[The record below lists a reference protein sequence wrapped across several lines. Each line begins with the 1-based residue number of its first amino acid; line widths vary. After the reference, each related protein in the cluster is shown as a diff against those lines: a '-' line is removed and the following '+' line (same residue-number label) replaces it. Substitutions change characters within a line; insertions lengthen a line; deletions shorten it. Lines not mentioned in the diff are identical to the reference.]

1 MNRGF
6 MIMALFAAISIAMY
20 HYLQP
25 QEPAM
30 TDGETIDIII
40 QNRHMEPPIVRA
52 DEEANI
58 KLEIR
63 TDEPGTVRVDNY
75 NISVTT
81 AIGRAVEMSIPAS
94 RAGSFPIL
102 MYPLSAPKQGIR
114 IGTLEVQK
122 SRKGW

>member
-25 QEPAM
+25 QEPTM
-30 TDGETIDIII
+30 GDGEAIDVII

-52 DEEANI
+52 AEEAII

-63 TDEPGTVRVDNY
+63 TDEPGTVVVENY
-75 NISVTT
+75 NIAAET
-81 AIGRAVEMSIPAS
+81 AVGRAVEMSIPAS
-94 RAGSFPIL
+94 RAGTFSIL
-102 MYPLSAPKQGIR
+102 MYPLSAPKQGIQ